1 MILPDLITNGQLS
14 SVMPAYDVIAVQD
27 VGNSES
33 LAMSA
38 VDSVILFVRFD
49 PRIVFELIKSDPAK
63 SNRSVQSKDSYPFL
77 IK

>member
-49 PRIVFELIKSDPAK
+49 PRTFFFDG
-63 SNRSVQSKDSYPFL
+63 
-77 IK
+77 